1 MIRARLGE
9 IELGD
14 LLRTLEGGRRNA
26 VISVSC
32 PKLSGRIHVREGK
45 IAYIQTQP
53 GPHLGE
59 YLVRFDYLTLE
70 QVQALVKYQQQENPG
85 TPLGLLALQ
94 QQLVTDDE
102 LSEVLRAQILEALA
116 TLLAQQEGEL
126 VAEPPPADVS
136 QVLLP
141 GATDT
146 SAMLIEALR
155 RLDEWRRG
163 RVEPETVLRL
173 AGDPTR
179 HPLSPDAWTVLGV
192 IDGIRRAR
200 SVALACD
207 LPEEQV
213 YHLLY
218 ELKSRG
224 ILSEAEVRPQDPLLL
239 VLADSN
245 LVRRLLLV
253 TLERHRYRVM
263 LPPDLDSARRILEHN
278 QVQGALL
285 EGADLTGKVRHLRA
299 TPGGRFIPIWL
310 IAQEPPRGFWVRNA
324 RVAHI
329 PKPFGEADLLE
340 ALSSIK
346 RPT

>member
-1 MIRARLGE
+1 MIRAKLGE

-14 LLRTLEGGRRNA
+14 LLRALEGGRKNA
-26 VISVSC
+26 VISVAC
-32 PKLSGRIHVREGK
+32 PKLKGRIHVREGK

-70 QVQALVKYQQQENPG
+70 QVQALVKHQQQENPG

-94 QQLVTDDE
+94 QQMVTNDE
-102 LSEVLRAQILEALA
+102 LNEVLRAQILEALA

-126 VAEPPPADVS
+126 VAEPPPADAS

-146 SAMLIEALR
+146 SAMLMDALR

-163 RVEPETVLRL
+163 KVEPETVLRL

-179 HPLSPDAWTVLGV
+179 HPLSPDAWTVLET
-192 IDGIRRAR
+192 IDGVKRAR

-213 YHLLY
+213 YHLLF

-224 ILSEAEVRPQDPLLL
+224 ILTEAEVRPQDPLLL

-245 LVRRLLLV
+245 LIRRLLLV

-263 LPPDLDSARRILEHN
+263 LPPDLEGARRILEHN
-278 QVQGALL
+278 QVQGILL
-285 EGADLTGKVRHLRA
+285 ESADPAVRVRQLRA
-299 TPGGRFIPIWL
+299 SPRGRFLPIWL
-310 IAQEPPRGFWVRNA
+310 ISEEPPRGFWVRNA
-324 RVAHI
+324 RLGHI
-329 PKPFGEADLLE
+329 PKPFGEDDLLA

-346 RPT
+346 RPI

>member
-14 LLRTLEGGRRNA
+14 LLRTLEGGRKSA
-26 VISVSC
+26 VINITC
-32 PKLSGRIHVREGK
+32 PKLKGRIHIREGK

-70 QVQALVKYQQQENPG
+70 QVQALVRHQQQENPG

-94 QQLVTDDE
+94 QSLVTNDE
-102 LSEVLRAQILEALA
+102 LNEVLHAQILEGLA

-126 VAEPPPADVS
+126 VAEPPPVEAS

-141 GATDT
+141 GLSDAST
-146 SAMLIEALR
+146 MLMEALR
-155 RLDEWRRG
+155 RLDEWMRG
-163 RVEPETVLRL
+163 KVEPETVLQL

-179 HPLSPDAWTVLGV
+179 HALSPDAWTVLEA
-192 IDGIRRAR
+192 IDGVKRAR

-224 ILSEAEVRPQDPLLL
+224 ILAEAEVRPQDPLLL
-239 VLADSN
+239 VLADSD
-245 LVRRLLLV
+245 LIRRLLLIS
-253 TLERHRYRVM
+253 LERQRYRVM
-263 LPPDLDSARRILEHN
+263 LPPDLEAARRILEHN
-278 QVQGALL
+278 RVQGVLL
-285 EGADLTGKVRHLRA
+285 EGTDLVVKVRQLRA
-299 TPGGRFIPIWL
+299 LPNGRYLPIWL
-310 IAQEPPRGFWVRNA
+310 ITEQPPRGFWVKNA

-329 PKPFGEADLLE
+329 PKPFGEEELLA
-340 ALSSIK
+340 ALAVIK
-346 RPT
+346 RPI

>member
-14 LLRTLEGGRRNA
+14 LLRALEGGRKSA
-26 VISVSC
+26 VISLSC
-32 PKLSGRIHVREGK
+32 PKLEGRIHVREGK

-70 QVQALVKYQQQENPG
+70 QVQELVKYQQQENPG

-94 QQLVTDDE
+94 QQLVTDEE
-102 LSEVLRAQILEALA
+102 LNEVLYAQTLEGLA
-116 TLLAQQEGEL
+116 TILGQQEGQL
-126 VAEPPPADVS
+126 IAETPPTETS

-146 SAMLIEALR
+146 STMLIEALR

-163 RVEPETVLRL
+163 RVEPETVLQL

-179 HPLSPDAWTVLGV
+179 HPLSPDAWTVLEA
-192 IDGIRRAR
+192 IDGVKRAR

-224 ILSEAEVRPQDPLLL
+224 ILSEAQVRPQDPLLL

-245 LVRRLLLV
+245 LIRRLLLV

-263 LPPDLDSARRILEHN
+263 LPHDLHSAGRILEHN
-278 QVQGALL
+278 RVQGVLL
-285 EGADLTGKVRHLRA
+285 EGADLAAKVRYLRA
-299 TPGGRFIPIWL
+299 LPNGRFLPIWL
-310 IAQEPPRGFWVRNA
+310 IVQNPPRGLWVRSA
-324 RVAHI
+324 RVNYL
-329 PKPFGEADLLE
+329 PKPFGEAALLE
-340 ALSSIK
+340 ALSVIK
-346 RPT
+346 RPV